1 MESSK
6 KEYFKYLEDKNII
19 IVGPSKSLEGARM
32 GKKIDSKDV
41 IVRLNNSYP
50 IYYSGIMRDIGSRTD
65 VLYHT
70 GAIDTCLR
78 YAANLNKVGRMHV
91 LEKDHLKWYVT
102 KRDHILGSNT
112 DKKFLAIFPKLN
124 DQYFVGDKKINKI
137 KITNV
142 GIRFMNELDVIFKN
156 TDANM
161 STLAILHLLQ
171 YNIKSLEIVGCDF
184 YSSGYN
190 RGYTIYNTIKWDDKS
205 KSLIRVDGKAR
216 RKPRK
221 PHNYSIQIKF
231 LLDVIENS
239 NKIIID
245 DSIIKMWKTKI

>member
-1 MESSK
+1 MESVK
-6 KEYFKYLEDKNII
+6 KEYSRYLDGKNII
-19 IVGPSKSLEGARM
+19 IVGPSKSLEGTRM

-78 YAANLNKVGRMHV
+78 YAANLNKVGRIQI
-91 LEKDHLKWYVT
+91 LDKDHLKWYVA
-102 KRDHILGSNT
+102 KRDHILGSKT
-112 DKKFLAIFPKLN
+112 DKKFLEKFPLLVN
-124 DQYFVGDKKINKI
+124 QYFIGEKKKDKI
-137 KITNV
+137 KILNV
-142 GIRFMNELDVIFKN
+142 GIHFMNELDVIFKN

-190 RGYTIYNTIKWDDKS
+190 KGYTIYNTIKWDDKT
-205 KSLIRVDGKAR
+205 KSLIRVDGKKR
-216 RKPRK
+216 RKPQK
-221 PHNYSIQIKF
+221 PHDYRIQIEF
-231 LLDVIENS
+231 LLNIIENS

-245 DSIIKMWKTKI
+245 QSILKKWKSKL